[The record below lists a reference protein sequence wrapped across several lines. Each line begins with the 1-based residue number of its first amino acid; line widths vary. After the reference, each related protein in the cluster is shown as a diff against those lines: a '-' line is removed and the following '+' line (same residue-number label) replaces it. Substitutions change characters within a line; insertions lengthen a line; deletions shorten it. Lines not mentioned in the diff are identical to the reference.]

1 MGHVGLTP
9 QSVHKLGGFRR
20 VGKSCQ
26 EAKDVIEEARVLQQ
40 AGVFAVV
47 LESIPDATARAIT
60 EELSIPTIGIGAG
73 PHCDGQVLV
82 SYDVFGL
89 FQDFTPPFVK
99 RYADLGE
106 TILSATRNYI
116 SDVREG
122 HFPAV
127 RDESVK

>member
-1 MGHVGLTP
+1 MKPSTL
-9 QSVHKLGGFRR
+9 SRR
-20 VGKSCQ
+20 H
-26 EAKDVIEEARVLQQ
+26 VLQQ
-40 AGVFAVV
+40 VGAFAVV
-47 LESIPDATARAIT
+47 LESFPNETARAIT

-106 TILSATRNYI
+106 TILSATRKYI
-116 SDVREG
+116 SDVQEG
-122 HFPAV
+122 RFPAV
-127 RDESVK
+127 REESGK